1 MARRRQR
8 LAALGALLLTLAGCG
23 KPSIEA
29 HPALWRISD
38 GDTTIYLLGSIHLLP
53 PDINWRTALIERA
66 IATSDTLVLESS
78 PDEMVDFRT
87 MAQGANLKPVND
99 RVSPGKRQLL
109 DGMIARSGI
118 ARETLDG
125 YKDWAL
131 ATTFATGDAI
141 AAGAT
146 TQNGVEAK
154 LWSAFKSDKKTRL
167 AFYTVKEQ
175 LDQLNALPEAD
186 QREMLENTLSGKE
199 NYGETLRA
207 WIRGDVASIEK
218 TAECT
223 PLEGKLVGQPNNRWT
238 QWITA
243 RMKQPGTV
251 LVAVGLG
258 HMAGPYALP
267 KLLVARGLKVERI
280 E

>member
-8 LAALGALLLTLAGCG
+8 LAALGAVLLALAGCG

-29 HPALWRISD
+29 RPAMWRVSD

-53 PDINWRTALIERA
+53 PNINWRTPLIDRA

-78 PDEMVDFRT
+78 PEESVDFRAI
-87 MAQGANLKPVND
+87 AQGVNLKPVRE
-99 RVSPGKRQLL
+99 RVSPGKRPIL
-109 DGMIARSGI
+109 DEMIERSGI

-131 ATTFATGDAI
+131 ATTLATGDAI

-146 TQNGVEAK
+146 TRDSVEAK
-154 LWSAFKSDKKTRL
+154 LWSVFKSGGKTRL
-167 AFYTVKEQ
+167 AFYRAKEQ
-175 LDQLNALPEAD
+175 LDQLDTLPETD
-186 QREMLENTLSGKE
+186 QRKMLENTLSGKE

-207 WIRGDVASIEK
+207 WMSGDIASLEK

-223 PLEGKLVGQPNNRWT
+223 PLEGKLVGQPNNHWA

-267 KLLVARGLKVERI
+267 KLLAARGLKVERI

>member
-8 LAALGALLLTLAGCG
+8 LAALGAVLLALAGCG
-23 KPSIEA
+23 KPPVKA
-29 HPALWRISD
+29 RPTMWRVSD

-53 PDINWRTALIERA
+53 PNINWRTPLLDRA

-78 PDEMVDFRT
+78 PEEQVDFQA
-87 MAQGANLKPVND
+87 MAQGANLKPARE
-99 RVSPGKRQLL
+99 RVSPGKRPILNA
-109 DGMIARSGI
+109 MIERSGI

-131 ATTFATGDAI
+131 ATTLATGDAI

-146 TQNGVEAK
+146 TREGVEAK
-154 LWSAFKSDKKTRL
+154 LWSAFKSAGKTRL
-167 AFYTVKEQ
+167 TFYRAKEQ
-175 LDQLNALPEAD
+175 LTQLDSLSETD
-186 QREMLENTLSGKE
+186 QRKMLENTLSGKE
-199 NYGETLRA
+199 NYGETLKA
-207 WIRGDVASIEK
+207 WTSGDITLLEK

-223 PLEGKLVGQPNNRWT
+223 PLEGKLVGQPNNYWAK
-238 QWITA
+238 WITA
-243 RMKQPGTV
+243 RMKQPGIV

-258 HMAGPYALP
+258 HTAGPYALP
-267 KLLVARGLKVERI
+267 KLLAARGLKVERI